1 MLPKV
6 NFKAYFGIFSML
18 LKGLILSIIIFLL
31 GPGSIQAYEQQK
43 IKDFYLSNFNDD
55 GSRDWEVEGKEAVIY
70 DEHIDISEMEANYYL
85 KEDTI
90 LITSD
95 QARLNKNN
103 MDVYLQDNVHIENKE
118 GTTLDTDSLNW
129 QRTQNVVET
138 DDRVKTIRDSMQIE
152 GDGLFADTQLKKANF
167 KKNVE
172 VVLPDKKSEEIT
184 TATCSGPLEIEY
196 DAGKAI
202 FNQDVVV
209 TNPQG
214 KLYSDKATLFFNT
227 ESKEI
232 TKIISEGNVKIIRGN
247 NVTFSQKASYFSKE
261 QKIVLEG
268 RPRVIYYPD
277 SGESMNLFK

>member
-1 MLPKV
+1 
-6 NFKAYFGIFSML
+6 ML
-18 LKGLILSIIIFLL
+18 LKGLILSIIVFLL

-43 IKDFYLSNFNDD
+43 IKDFYLSNFKDD
-55 GSRDWEVEGKEAVIY
+55 GSRDWEVEGKEAIIH
-70 DEHIDISEMEANYYL
+70 DEYIDIDEMEANYYA
-85 KEDTI
+85 KDDTI

-95 QARLNKNN
+95 QARLNKIN
-103 MDVYLQDNVHIENKE
+103 MDVYLKDNVHIENKE

-129 QRTQNVVET
+129 QRTKNFVET
-138 DDRVKTIRDSMQIE
+138 DDRVKTVRDSMQIE
-152 GDGLFADTQLKKANF
+152 ADGLFADTQLKKANF

-172 VVLPDKKSEEIT
+172 VVLPDKKSKEIT

-214 KLYSDKATLFFNT
+214 KLYSDKATLFFDT

-232 TKIISEGNVKIIRGN
+232 IKIISEGNVKIVRGN

-261 QKIVLEG
+261 QRIVLEG

-277 SGESMNLFK
+277 SGESMDLFK